1 MVRVQSRESIQ
12 RPLTVVEQMFVCKIT
27 SRVNTEC
34 WLKSSQELEVI
45 GSKTQV
51 LGLKEL
57 VNKQVS
63 E

>member
-12 RPLTVVEQMFVCKIT
+12 RPLTVAEQMFACKIT

-34 WLKSSQELEVI
+34 WLESSQELEVI
-45 GSKTQV
+45 SSKTQA

-57 VNKQVS
+57 VNKQAS

>member
-1 MVRVQSRESIQ
+1 
-12 RPLTVVEQMFVCKIT
+12 MFACKIT

-34 WLKSSQELEVI
+34 WLESSQELEVM
-45 GSKTQV
+45 GSKTQA

>member
-1 MVRVQSRESIQ
+1 MLARE
-12 RPLTVVEQMFVCKIT
+12 
-27 SRVNTEC
+27 
-34 WLKSSQELEVI
+34 SSQELEVI
-45 GSKTQV
+45 GSKTQA

>member
-1 MVRVQSRESIQ
+1 
-12 RPLTVVEQMFVCKIT
+12 MFVCKIT

-34 WLKSSQELEVI
+34 WLKSSQELEVM
-45 GSKTQV
+45 GSKTQA